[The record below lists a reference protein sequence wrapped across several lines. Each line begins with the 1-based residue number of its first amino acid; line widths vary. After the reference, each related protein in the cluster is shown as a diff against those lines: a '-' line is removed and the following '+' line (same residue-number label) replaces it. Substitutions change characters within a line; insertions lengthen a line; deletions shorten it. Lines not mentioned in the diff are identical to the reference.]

1 MFLKY
6 LQPAH
11 DSNRSTSKFRSK
23 FIPNWPHLKDHM
35 PPKYDCVDVSA
46 VEGVH
51 FVAPDISNMHHY
63 WAVIDSG
70 RVLWH
75 EHYWSQNTGDEGN
88 VDDLEPDHFH
98 SSRTLHADSDS
109 DDGEAPPVA
118 HRHLDPDDIDEPDIR
133 EADAEE
139 YAEGGAWQWE
149 EEDE

>member
-1 MFLKY
+1 
-6 LQPAH
+6 
-11 DSNRSTSKFRSK
+11 
-23 FIPNWPHLKDHM
+23 M

-98 SSRTLHADSDS
+98 SSRTLHADSES
-109 DDGEAPPVA
+109 DDGEASPIA
-118 HRHLDPDDIDEPDIR
+118 HRHLVPDDIDEPDIR